1 MKDESHKHTHTRA
14 IFPEEIKKRDSV
26 HQHCFPVLLGDARAT
41 VAILRTTNQNKHQ
54 NGAETT
60 GPNLKNNRAEKF

>member
-1 MKDESHKHTHTRA
+1 MKDESHKHTHTRNLSRRK
-14 IFPEEIKKRDSV
+14 KKRDSV
-26 HQHCFPVLLGDARAT
+26 HQHCFPVLLGDARAA